1 MGDYTVTRLRR
12 NRNRWGC
19 ALSVEKSSAAKNAA
33 QNPGNCLRNTPK
45 LARGGHFSGTF
56 CRHMPLNHN
65 WRSQT
70 YKHNEVEM
78 KKATQRLVWGW
89 GIAAA
94 LVAGSASAA
103 SWQDQLSSAAS
114 QLSQQNSGTTT
125 TSNTQNGGLS
135 LSSLSGLLN
144 GGDKAVSAN
153 SMTNAAGVMEYC
165 VQHNVVDNNVKSV
178 KDQVLSKLGLSS
190 TTAQQQKTDYQQGL
204 QGLLNTGNGQQ
215 LNLQSLSN
223 SPMGEKLKTKAC
235 DVVLKQGKKYI
246 GM

>member
-1 MGDYTVTRLRR
+1 M
-12 NRNRWGC
+12 N
-19 ALSVEKSSAAKNAA
+19 
-33 QNPGNCLRNTPK
+33 
-45 LARGGHFSGTF
+45 
-56 CRHMPLNHN
+56 
-65 WRSQT
+65 
-70 YKHNEVEM
+70 
-78 KKATQRLVWGW
+78 KATQRIILGL

-94 LVAGSASAA
+94 LTAGSASAA

-114 QLSQQNSGTTT
+114 QLSQQNSGST
-125 TSNTQNGGLS
+125 TSSTQNGGLS

-144 GGDKAVSAN
+144 GGDKAVSSN
-153 SMTNAAGVMEYC
+153 SMTNAAGVMSYC
-165 VQHNVVDNNVKSV
+165 VQHNVVDNNVSSV

-190 TTAQQQKTDYQQGL
+190 PASQEQKTDYQQGL

-223 SPMGEKLKTKAC
+223 SPMGEKVKTKAC